1 LASLPTRVINVK
13 KLFLYN
19 LKIFDF
25 LSYFSSI
32 IFLAYTCDERLYG
45 AFYAVWIRVNRS
57 RSRASQK
64 RDEHFDQEFA
74 GCM

>member
-1 LASLPTRVINVK
+1 MSKTIFIKIQNIKFFNFFFIN
-13 KLFLYN
+13 N
-19 LKIFDF
+19 
-25 LSYFSSI
+25 
-32 IFLAYTCDERLYG
+32 FLAYTCDERLYG
-45 AFYAVWIRVNRS
+45 AFYAVWIRVDRS